1 MTTRYVPR
9 TGLGY
14 DIHPFENGRTL
25 RLGGITIESD
35 RGLAGHSDGDAV
47 LHAVTDAL
55 LAATGGP
62 DLGSRFPAGDD
73 RYRDADSAT
82 LLEEVVAE
90 LAERG
95 VRFGN
100 TSIVINAEHPRLAPH
115 IDAMRSR
122 IVELLAPID
131 PDGSDVARI
140 RRVAIAPKRGEGIG
154 SVGRSEGIAVWASV
168 IVLEPLLSGAAGE
181 LPS

>member
-1 MTTRYVPR
+1 MTMRYVPR

-14 DIHPFENGRTL
+14 DIHPFEAGRAL

-62 DLGSRFPAGDD
+62 DLGSRFPASDD
-73 RYRDADSAT
+73 RYRDVDST
-82 LLEEVVAE
+82 DLLREVVSE
-90 LAERG
+90 LAAREI
-95 VRFGN
+95 RFGN
-100 TSIVINAEHPRLAPH
+100 ASIVINAEHPRLAPH
-115 IDAMRSR
+115 IEAMRAR

-131 PDGSDVARI
+131 PEESLVARM
-140 RRVAIAPKRGEGIG
+140 RRVALAPKRGEGIG

-168 IVLEPLLSGAAGE
+168 IVLEPLLSGAPGE